1 MGKRVSAYG
10 LSFLLFCAIFLAAGC
25 GGAGTT
31 GVNGSNPPEIRF
43 VQATPS
49 EGAVNVLIDST
60 TSATINYGAASGYVT
75 VTSGS
80 RHIQMEPNGSATT
93 FIDQNLSLG
102 TGSLTTMVATGDAAN
117 ITGVTFNDEN
127 AVVTSGDAS
136 IRVINASPSM
146 GAADVYIVPAGTSI
160 ANASPTIANLAF
172 KAATSYTDI
181 APGSYEVFLTS
192 PGTKSTFTSTGTIT
206 LTVNQIRTLIA
217 IDSLGGGFTQLT
229 LSDAN

>member
-1 MGKRVSAYG
+1 
-10 LSFLLFCAIFLAAGC
+10 
-25 GGAGTT
+25 
-31 GVNGSNPPEIRF
+31 
-43 VQATPS
+43 
-49 EGAVNVLIDST
+49 
-60 TSATINYGAASGYVT
+60 
-75 VTSGS
+75 
-80 RHIQMEPNGSATT
+80 MEPNGSATT